1 MKLSDI
7 LEKLQSKYPDDQD
20 VQKALELAP
29 EDEMGME
36 EEGME
41 EGFDL
46 GLEEGEDLGMGEE
59 EGVDDLGLPLPEGED
74 DMGLEDEEDL
84 KKKKKVSKPENI
96 AGTY

>member
-20 VQKALELAP
+20 VQKALDLAP
-29 EDEMGME
+29 EDGMDME
-36 EEGME
+36 EDMEDFDLGME
-41 EGFDL
+41 EG
-46 GLEEGEDLGMGEE
+46 LEEGMGEE

-74 DMGLEDEEDL
+74 DMGMEDEEDL
-84 KKKKKVSKPENI
+84 KKKKKVNKPENI